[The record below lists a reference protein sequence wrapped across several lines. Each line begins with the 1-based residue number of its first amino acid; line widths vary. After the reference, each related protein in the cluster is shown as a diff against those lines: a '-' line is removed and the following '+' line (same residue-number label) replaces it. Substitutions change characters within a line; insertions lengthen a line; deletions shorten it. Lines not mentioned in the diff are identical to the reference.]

1 MSNYKNSDL
10 LSFHEQFL
18 SWDKSRSALMLLNR
32 SKINEFYKNNS
43 AKIETLYKKIEDIKR
58 NYYVYQGDKIKLV
71 ENVAPVIGYKNKIY
85 SFLNI
90 KKEAIK
96 IEKIPV
102 LQEGKLEITMQQE
115 LAALLNTQ
123 IEIHI

>member
-123 IEIHI
+123 

>member
-90 KKEAIK
+90 KKEASVFASFLIR
-96 IEKIPV
+96 
-102 LQEGKLEITMQQE
+102 
-115 LAALLNTQ
+115 
-123 IEIHI
+123 